1 MSASAVIGALRV
13 NLGLDSANFQT
24 AISKS
29 KASLK
34 SLNVAAAAAGAVIA
48 SMGVAIGAA
57 ARRGADDIDRA
68 AKAGRRLETSVAG
81 FRALEMAAG
90 EAGVSL
96 STITDSIQ
104 TMDREVAKGSKAS
117 VAAMRQ
123 LGLSASDLV
132 GLEADQKVALIA
144 DRISDLGLSSGEA
157 SVVLQALG
165 VRNREFVLAVISGGD
180 ALRAARRDIEDYG
193 LSVSEVDASRIE
205 AANDAIGRLSLI
217 GKKLSQDLAI
227 AVVPALGALAQVM
240 TDSLREGGFL
250 RAVIDGLVSALPHL
264 TAYATAFV
272 GVMVVWKGA
281 ALAARSATLLL
292 TISLARLRVAL
303 ARTGVGLVVVAMGE
317 LGLQVLQ
324 VIQKV
329 GGLAAAWYMLKAK
342 FFEVLRSMAGG
353 WVEFTWSI
361 ADGMN
366 SMFGTSLAGM
376 DAGITQRLG
385 LMQVAAEDAAS
396 AAASISVSTEDSTK
410 IFKRF
415 GDAGAGA
422 GKKVKKGLSDAQK
435 EAQKFSD
442 AIRDSVKDAVG
453 GAVDWM
459 LDGFSGGFKGLFDI
473 AKNTLKQIISMF
485 AKNRVM
491 LSLGLGG
498 SVSGAGSAMAGS
510 ALSGSAGGGAAGTLG
525 LLGSA
530 GSFFGSIGSG
540 ASGLVTSM
548 FGAGGGIG
556 AAGTYLSSVF
566 GSAATSIGAAGAAI
580 GAAIPIIGA
589 VGLAFSFFKKK
600 TTLLDSGLRLTISE
614 MDTLVETFNKTKTSK
629 YFGLSKKVRESFS
642 AADAAIAAPIQQ
654 AVSDIASSVSGMADL
669 IGIAGTEALEDF
681 STQIKISTKGMSDAD
696 AQAAITAGFETLSDE
711 MARQILAVGEGFV
724 ADVPEAATG
733 PLGSVVGNIK
743 GALGS
748 LFGGLL
754 GTANAATNALADFT
768 SKYAKTSETATATLT
783 RLSAA
788 LSSANV
794 WMGRLGKT
802 VYDTSLAGADAAS
815 KWADVFG
822 SIEGMSDSVSAYYGG
837 FYSNS
842 ERLAQAK
849 EELSSAL
856 SGLGIDILP
865 ASRNAFRAL
874 VDAAFGSGD
883 TDLAAKLIQLAPAM
897 AEITD
902 QATALTSAL
911 QTLDRQSLFRTSAD
925 ALYAATSEGDRGTLA
940 SGDATV
946 QGLLAEVVRAIREG
960 DINNAR
966 LTTRLLSVQE
976 RANLD
981 PTA

>member
-48 SMGVAIGAA
+48 SMGVTIGAA

-123 LGLSASDLV
+123 LGLAASDLV

-193 LSVSEVDASRIE
+193 LAVSEVDASRIE

-292 TISLARLRVAL
+292 TMSLARLRVAL

-329 GGLAAAWYMLKAK
+329 GGLAAAWYMLKAR

-366 SMFGTSLAGM
+366 SMLGTSLAGM

-410 IFKRF
+410 SLEDF

-498 SVSGAGSAMAGS
+498 SVSGAGS

-733 PLGSVVGNIK
+733 PLGSIVGNIK